1 MIARYNFKCRVKEAR
16 KLTEMKGNFKNDGV
30 HMEHAVRENKTQN
43 PSAIAINEAS
53 VLPSTGME
61 HTW

>member
-1 MIARYNFKCRVKEAR
+1 
-16 KLTEMKGNFKNDGV
+16 MKGNFKNDGV